1 MILGSGV
8 DLVEIERIRSAV
20 ERHGERFLKR
30 IFTPDEI
37 RYSRSNRDFYPHL
50 AARFAAKEA
59 VVKAMGNGFRAPVS
73 WRDIEVS
80 KDIYGRPGII
90 LHNHARDILNVRN
103 EPDIL
108 VSISHT
114 KNYAIASVIVVGE
127 KQSDKFFK
135 TASKTKT

>member
-1 MILGSGV
+1 MIFGSGV
-8 DLVEIERIRSAV
+8 DIIEIKRIRTAV
-20 ERHGERFLKR
+20 EKYRERFLKR
-30 IFTPDEI
+30 VFTPDEI
-37 RYSRSNRDFYPHL
+37 EYSMGNRDFYPHL

-90 LHNHARDILNVRN
+90 LHNQVKAALKAKG
-103 EPDIL
+103 EPDIW

-114 KNYAIASVIVVGE
+114 KDYAIASVILVE
-127 KQSDKFFK
+127 R
-135 TASKTKT
+135 ASRPPRRTSRLST

>member
-8 DLVEIERIRSAV
+8 DIVEIERIRSAV

-37 RYSRSNRDFYPHL
+37 RYSRGNRDFYPHL

-59 VVKAMGNGFRAPVS
+59 VVKAMGNGFRSPVS

-90 LHNHARDILNVRN
+90 LHNHAKDLLNARN

-114 KNYAIASVIVVGE
+114 KNYAIASVIVVGRVR
-127 KQSDKFFK
+127 Q
-135 TASKTKT
+135 